1 MDGMEV
7 ANLDGL
13 VAAMCSGRAV
23 RRPSTDR
30 AGEWCSTKSFRRCS
44 CRGSRRFP
52 ADRIVGK
59 CSLLRVQS
67 VSAVLRPVCLAIGN
81 GVAFA
86 VRRKQTL
93 PSASISREKS
103 TATSRRRRAA
113 LLRYGN
119 RGRVWPDASS
129 PFDLVLRQVRAHC
142 SFALTQVRAHSSLTV
157 VASATSFL

>member
-1 MDGMEV
+1 MLFSRPQTGAAV
-7 ANLDGL
+7 TRNQVSLTANWMGLAELDRL

-67 VSAVLRPVCLAIGN
+67 VSAVRVTERSEEQGFESLA
-81 GVAFA
+81 F
-86 VRRKQTL
+86 
-93 PSASISREKS
+93 
-103 TATSRRRRAA
+103 
-113 LLRYGN
+113 
-119 RGRVWPDASS
+119 
-129 PFDLVLRQVRAHC
+129 VLRVN
-142 SFALTQVRAHSSLTV
+142 
-157 VASATSFL
+157 

>member
-1 MDGMEV
+1 MLFSRPQTGAAV
-7 ANLDGL
+7 TRNQVSLTANWMAWRVQIGLAELDRL

-67 VSAVLRPVCLAIGN
+67 VSAVLQLVGLKRRYFSLLFAMAPGLNSNQPTEIGN
-81 GVAFA
+81 VMGARLAACIFPVAFITHQ
-86 VRRKQTL
+86 R
-93 PSASISREKS
+93 
-103 TATSRRRRAA
+103 
-113 LLRYGN
+113 
-119 RGRVWPDASS
+119 
-129 PFDLVLRQVRAHC
+129 
-142 SFALTQVRAHSSLTV
+142 
-157 VASATSFL
+157 